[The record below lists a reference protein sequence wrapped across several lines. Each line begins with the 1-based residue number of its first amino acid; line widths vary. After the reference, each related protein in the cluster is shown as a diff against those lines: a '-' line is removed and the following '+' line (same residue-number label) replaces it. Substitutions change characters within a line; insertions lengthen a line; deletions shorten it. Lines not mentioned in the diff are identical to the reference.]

1 MGPVTEERFGITQF
15 AGTNFSNWK
24 FRVKILL
31 KKNNGAHCLT
41 EETPSEA
48 SAEAAF
54 TGKDAT
60 AIALLVQCVADSHL
74 EYVKDAT
81 TAKAIW
87 ERLCSTFEP
96 KSTSNKLLLLKKM
109 LTLKFIEEEETMD
122 NFLIR
127 FDDLVRKAKVA
138 GCKLEEEM
146 VACLLLLTL
155 PESYNVVVTAI
166 ETLSDDK
173 INVDFVR
180 RRLLDEVAKRESKVE
195 STTSKNMNVV
205 AAAF

>member
-24 FRVKILL
+24 FRVEILL
-31 KKNNGAHCLT
+31 RKNNVAHCLT
-41 EETPSEA
+41 EETQSET
-48 SAEAAF
+48 AAKDAF
-54 TGKDAT
+54 IGKDAT

-81 TAKAIW
+81 TARAIW

-96 KSTSNKLLLLKKM
+96 RGTSNKLFLLKKM
-109 LTLKFIEEEETMD
+109 LTLKFTEEEETME

-127 FDDLVRKAKVA
+127 FDDLVRKTKVA
-138 GCKLEEEM
+138 CCKLEEEM

-155 PESYNVVVTAI
+155 LESYNVVVTAI

-173 INVDFVR
+173 IRV
-180 RRLLDEVAKRESKVE
+180 
-195 STTSKNMNVV
+195 
-205 AAAF
+205 